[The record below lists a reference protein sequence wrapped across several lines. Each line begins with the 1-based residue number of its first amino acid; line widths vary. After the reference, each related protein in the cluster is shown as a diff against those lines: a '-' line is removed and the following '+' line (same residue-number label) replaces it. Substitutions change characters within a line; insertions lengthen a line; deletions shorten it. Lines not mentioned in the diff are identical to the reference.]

1 MADFVR
7 ISGTVLAAAGEIG
20 ACATARPGAAAQ
32 TRAALESVAG
42 QLRGHAAASL
52 GGAFETETIRSGI
65 AAARAALEL
74 ETAARALADLAAHSG
89 RAASLLAHMAYAQ
102 CLAALGP
109 LGRELAPVGDF
120 AAHPL
125 IGPPAEAQMRGAVV
139 GAAPGAAA
147 DLGVLKDISYVH
159 RQHARYHALHKY
171 DNAREIAETSHR
183 LKALADL
190 WLAGGGPKPRADV
203 DFSDPRYRAAPCTDL
218 NVPSAIPNIGFL
230 FLESGA
236 KPPELTIAHDRLGAL
251 AADIGEFGTFLLRA
265 MDAAWVRESALLAP
279 AQTEKGSIEIAWT
292 RLLVVLCNWRAA
304 HDSEL
309 AGALL
314 ARCQAEFAAL
324 DLTVA
329 GVRAHMKETGA
340 KLAAIGWVL
349 DMAAQLCASAGLTLA
364 DNNWR
369 YTQYSEFLDG
379 A

>member
-7 ISGTVLAAAGEIG
+7 ISGAVLAAAGEIG
-20 ACATARPGAAAQ
+20 NLAEARPRDAAGV
-32 TRAALESVAG
+32 RAKLDSLAG
-42 QLRGHAAASL
+42 QLRGHAGAAL
-52 GGAFETETIRSGI
+52 GGEFATETIRSGI

-74 ETAARALADLAAHSG
+74 ETAARALADLDSHSG

-109 LGRELAPVGDF
+109 LGRELAPPGDF

-125 IGPPAEAQMRGAVV
+125 IGPAAPPQLRGAVA

-147 DLGVLKDISYVH
+147 DLGVLEDISYVH

-265 MDAAWVRESALLAP
+265 MDAAWVRESVLLAP
-279 AQTEKGSIEIAWT
+279 DRIEIAWT

-309 AGALL
+309 AGRLL
-314 ARCQAEFAAL
+314 ARGQAEFAAL

-329 GVRAHMKETGA
+329 GVRANMKATGA

-379 A
+379 V

>member
-20 ACATARPGAAAQ
+20 TCAEARPGAAAHV
-32 TRAALESVAG
+32 RAALEAVAG
-42 QLRGHAAASL
+42 QLRGHADAAL
-52 GGAFETETIRSGI
+52 GGAFETETLRSGI

-74 ETAARALADLAAHSG
+74 ETAARALADLEAHSG
-89 RAASLLAHMAYAQ
+89 RAEALLAHMAYAQ

-109 LGRELAPVGDF
+109 LGRALAPAGDV
-120 AAHPL
+120 AAPPL
-125 IGPPAEAQMRGAVV
+125 IGPAAHPQIRGAVA
-139 GAAPGAAA
+139 GAAPGAPA

-236 KPPELTIAHDRLGAL
+236 KPPELTIAQDRLGAL

-279 AQTEKGSIEIAWT
+279 DRIEIAWT

-314 ARCQAEFAAL
+314 ARCRTEFAAL
-324 DLTVA
+324 DLTVK
-329 GVRAHMKETGA
+329 GVRAQMKQTGA

-379 A
+379 I